1 MSFTVLKYGFVI
13 IIIIIIIIIIRRGYF
28 TKILLF

>member
-1 MSFTVLKYGFVI
+1 MSFTVLKYGF